1 MTGSET
7 FCAVPF
13 AFGRKSVKVRAIA
26 RHEKYLKEAIN
37 GVFMVFGPG
46 SWNDERC
53 GLKKLV
59 QFTMISNNLQKRSAV
74 RRMLRSEPACEEF
87 HQRRKG

>member
-1 MTGSET
+1 LPSPPEFGPEVMSVYRMTGPET
-7 FCAVPF
+7 FGVAPF
-13 AFGRKSVKVRAIA
+13 AFGTKPGKVRAIA

-53 GLKKLV
+53 GLKKYGS
-59 QFTMISNNLQKRSAV
+59 IHD
-74 RRMLRSEPACEEF
+74 E
-87 HQRRKG
+87 